1 MAKDTNTYIGRMEHF
16 ITQDMKRLSPSEVKL
31 FLLLFHLNNKSMW
44 AEWFEVGNRILSL
57 FVGLDE
63 RNLLRTK
70 KGLKEKGLI
79 DFTPG
84 KRGQPTKYRL
94 FMPGEIDSM
103 SKYTGKNDI
112 ETDILTDIETDI
124 ETTPQTRMN
133 TGADKPL
140 RHKTKDIRHITPP
153 KGGADD
159 LFQTFYDAY
168 PKKQDK
174 QRAKK
179 IFLKLNPDEE
189 LFQRMMAALE
199 AQKASYKA
207 SSDWQQSGWKYFK
220 MPSTWL
226 YNARWED
233 EVQVN
238 PPSHENT
245 IEQRD
250 AERRAQAAAEEAYL
264 KGADASGET

>member
-94 FMPGEIDSM
+94 LMTGEIDSM

-133 TGADKPL
+133 KGVAGPL
-140 RHKTKDIRHITPP
+140 RHKTKEIRRRERKKSKSFSPPNVDEVKAYVIEKELHIDPQRFVNYFE
-153 KGGADD
+153 AENWH
-159 LFQTFYDAY
+159 
-168 PKKQDK
+168 DK
-174 QRAKK
+174 NGRPVKSWK
-179 IFLKLNPDEE
+179 RK
-189 LFQRMMAALE
+189 ALE
-199 AQKASYKA
+199 
-207 SSDWQQSGWKYFK
+207 
-220 MPSTWL
+220 
-226 YNARWED
+226 WEKH
-233 EVQVN
+233 EKVN
-238 PPSHENT
+238 PPSYENT

-264 KGADASGET
+264 KGADANGET

>member
-133 TGADKPL
+133 TGVEKPL
-140 RHKTKDIRHITPP
+140 RHKTKEIRRRERKKGKPFSPP
-153 KGGADD
+153 TLEEVKAYVKEKGLPIDPQYFLDYFTAGDWHD
-159 LFQTFYDAY
+159 SKGQ
-168 PKKQDK
+168 PVKNWKQK
-174 QRAKK
+174 ALTWARHNKHEAPPPEAVTLSQEEQKARQEARAK
-179 IFLKLNPDEE
+179 
-189 LFQRMMAALE
+189 
-199 AQKASYKA
+199 AQ
-207 SSDWQQSGWKYFK
+207 
-220 MPSTWL
+220 
-226 YNARWED
+226 
-233 EVQVN
+233 
-238 PPSHENT
+238 
-245 IEQRD
+245 
-250 AERRAQAAAEEAYL
+250 AERVRKELQQWAT
-264 KGADASGET
+264 D